1 MGTHVTCKRIADLN
15 PTVLYIEDEVEHRQL
30 VQQALEAI
38 GYGFVGAETGMEGIA
53 AAQET
58 LPDLVLLDIH
68 LPDVLGYEVVRQLR
82 ASSNPKLRDV
92 PVIAISADTLR
103 GAVEKALQAGCD
115 VYMSKPIHIRELW
128 TRVQSFLSD
137 FK

>member
-1 MGTHVTCKRIADLN
+1 MN

-128 TRVQSFLSD
+128 TRVQSFLAD

>member
-1 MGTHVTCKRIADLN
+1 MN
-15 PTVLYIEDEVEHRQL
+15 PIVLYIEDESEHRLL

>member
-1 MGTHVTCKRIADLN
+1 MN
-15 PTVLYIEDEVEHRQL
+15 PTVLYIEDEAEHRLL

-38 GYGFVGAETGMEGIA
+38 GYSLVGAETGMEGIA

-58 LPDLVLLDIH
+58 LPNLILLDIH

>member
-1 MGTHVTCKRIADLN
+1 LN
-15 PTVLYIEDEVEHRQL
+15 PTVLYIEDEAEHRLL

-38 GYGFVGAETGMEGIA
+38 GYNFVGAETGMEGIA

-58 LPDLVLLDIH
+58 LPNLILLDIH